1 MRKIFILNPAAGKGG
16 ASDLTEIIKRAANAL
31 GEDIEIYYTQG
42 IKDAE
47 KYARTVCRG
56 KMPEET
62 VRFYACGGD
71 GTINEVINGS
81 FGFPNVEVG
90 LVPTG
95 TGNDYVRDYNK
106 PEAFLD
112 IEDQLKGKSI
122 WVDVF
127 RYSGL
132 IDGSMQERYCA
143 NMMNIGFDAN
153 VVYRVSKLKKIP
165 LVGGSLAYMLGIFI
179 ELIEKNGTNLKLEFE
194 DGTLYDGKMLWAA
207 IAIGSYCG
215 GGIKGLPLAKANDG
229 LLDVQIIKNATRRMF
244 VRLLPKY
251 VKGTHLQDKDAQKIL
266 IYRQMKRITV
276 TPNMGTT
283 RICVDGEL
291 EIAGPLDIEIVPK
304 SVRFIIPDFKTSPDE
319 SF

>member
-16 ASDLTEIIKRAANAL
+16 AADLTDVINRAAEAL

-47 KYARTVCRG
+47 KYARTVCQG

-81 FGFPNVEVG
+81 FGFPNVEIG

-106 PEAFLD
+106 PEAFMD

-127 RYSGL
+127 RYSGM
-132 IDGSMQERYCA
+132 IDGTLQERYCA

-179 ELIEKNGTNLKLEFE
+179 ELIEKNGTDLKLEFE
-194 DGTLYDGKMLWAA
+194 DGTGYDGKMLLVA

-229 LLDVQIIKNATRRMF
+229 LLDVQVIKDATRRMF

-251 VKGTHLQDKDAQKIL
+251 VKGTHLEDKDAQKIL
-266 IYRQMKRITV
+266 VYKQMKRINM
-276 TPNMGTT
+276 TPNHGTT

-291 EIAGPLDIEIVPK
+291 ETAGPLTIEIVPK
-304 SVRFIIPDFKTSPDE
+304 AMRFIIPDFKVKPSRQ
-319 SF
+319 

>member
-1 MRKIFILNPAAGKGG
+1 MRKIFILNPAAGQGG
-16 ASDLTEIIKRAANAL
+16 ASDFSKIIESVSETL
-31 GEDIEIYYTQG
+31 GESVEIYFTQG

-47 KYARTVCRG
+47 RYSRTVCQG
-56 KMPEET
+56 KLPEEA

-71 GTINEVINGS
+71 GTINEVVNGC
-81 FGFPNVEVG
+81 FGFPNIEIG

-106 PEAFLD
+106 PDAFLD

-122 WVDVF
+122 PVDLF
-127 RYSGL
+127 RYTGL
-132 IDGSMQERYCA
+132 IDGKEQSRYCA

-165 LVGGSLAYMLGIFI
+165 LIGGSLAYMLGIFV

-194 DGTLYDGKMLWAA
+194 DGTGYDGKMLLVAV
-207 IAIGSYCG
+207 AIGSYCG

-229 LLDVQIIKNATRRMF
+229 LLDVQVIKDATRRLF
-244 VRLLPKY
+244 IHLLPKY
-251 VKGTHLQDKDAQKIL
+251 VKGTHLEDQKAQKIL
-266 IYRQMKRITV
+266 LYKQMKSLKI
-276 TPNMGTT
+276 TPNAGTT

-291 EIAGPLDIEIVPK
+291 EISGAMEIEIVPN
-304 SVRFIIPDFKTSPDE
+304 SMNFIIPDFKIQPSN
-319 SF
+319 